1 MAIAVEWEIAFT
13 AADAIPLQFRSCRVA
28 PSSSSS
34 RPEIHSI
41 ILPSFMASERL

>member
-28 PSSSSS
+28 PSSSS